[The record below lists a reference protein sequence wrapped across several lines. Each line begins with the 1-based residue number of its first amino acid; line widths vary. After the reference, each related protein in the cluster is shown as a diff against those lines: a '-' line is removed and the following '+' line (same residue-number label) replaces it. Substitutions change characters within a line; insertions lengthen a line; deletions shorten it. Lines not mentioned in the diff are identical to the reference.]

1 MLCSALCVTFAGKIS
16 LVFLSL
22 SLSVKLERLQ
32 GRLKYSSVQH
42 YESGTAE
49 LLLCALCRLAELTE
63 VSFEGCCFYFT

>member
-1 MLCSALCVTFAGKIS
+1 MLHLLEKSASYF
-16 LVFLSL
+16 SL

-49 LLLCALCRLAELTE
+49 LLLCALCRLAELTLKA
-63 VSFEGCCFYFT
+63 VAFILLDTISHSL